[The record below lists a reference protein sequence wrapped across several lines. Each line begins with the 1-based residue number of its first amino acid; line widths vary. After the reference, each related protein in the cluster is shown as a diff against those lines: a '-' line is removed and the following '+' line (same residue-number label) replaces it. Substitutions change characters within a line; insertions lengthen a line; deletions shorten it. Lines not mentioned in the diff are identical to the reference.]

1 MRPDQQENQR
11 ADSGDA
17 DHAQLL
23 IAFGVMALSG
33 AVVGFL
39 LGLWVA
45 G

>member
-1 MRPDQQENQR
+1 MRPDQQEDPR

-17 DHAQLL
+17 NHSGVL

-33 AVVGFL
+33 AVVGYL